1 MDGKALEWFRESRAS
16 NVFITWPELVRSMQ
30 ISFGRRSYDDDTEI
44 VPLAT
49 DFIELEELHPVP
61 EKVEYMENVKEERRR
76 REMKKQ
82 LIPLKSYIHLLR
94 RSKA

>member
-16 NVFITWPELVRSMQ
+16 NVF